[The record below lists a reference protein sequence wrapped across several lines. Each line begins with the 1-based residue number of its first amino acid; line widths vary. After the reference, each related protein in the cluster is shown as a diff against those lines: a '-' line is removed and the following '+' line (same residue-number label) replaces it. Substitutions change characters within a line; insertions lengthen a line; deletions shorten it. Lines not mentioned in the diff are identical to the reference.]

1 MRTQRE
7 KIAALMREGNYFEAL
22 QQIHRLEAETIE
34 DWTYCYLSGE
44 CYRML
49 HNLDYA
55 QFYLA
60 QANAQREGNI
70 EILHSLGMVYEEMG
84 WYKDAIETFKSVV
97 ELDPDMLSIYHR
109 IGILYARNG
118 DPVEALIWFDKGL
131 AQIEALYR
139 RGVGSLEEM
148 LHERRRKAMTIF
160 EHVFPHGQIDAC
172 SDIEFFKS
180 LFNNDMGVCYME
192 IGDKH
197 QAEAWFLKSVKS
209 MPERVR
215 FDDPFVYLRKMPHRE
230 RWWKESSAEDTECQ
244 AEDAKIE

>member
-1 MRTQRE
+1 
-7 KIAALMREGNYFEAL
+7 MREGNYFDAL

-60 QANAQREGNI
+60 QANAQREENI
-70 EILHSLGMVYEEMG
+70 EILYSLGMVYEEMG
-84 WYKDAIETFKSVV
+84 WYRDAIETFKTLVK
-97 ELDPDMLSIYHR
+97 LDADMLSVYHR
-109 IGILYARNG
+109 IGILYARNSE
-118 DPVEALIWFDKGL
+118 PEEALIWFDKGM
-131 AQIEALYR
+131 AQVEALYR
-139 RGVGSLEEM
+139 RGVGSLEKM

-160 EHVFPHGQIDAC
+160 EHVFPRGQIDTC
-172 SDIEFFKS
+172 SDIEFFKA
-180 LFNNDMGVCYME
+180 LFSNDMGVCYME
-192 IGDKH
+192 IGDKK

-209 MPERVR
+209 MPESMQ

-230 RWWKESSAEDTECQ
+230 TWWQESDPDNVLCATGHT
-244 AEDAKIE
+244 KIE

>member
-1 MRTQRE
+1 
-7 KIAALMREGNYFEAL
+7 MREGNYFDAL
-22 QQIHRLEAETIE
+22 QQIHRLEVDVIE
-34 DWTYCYLSGE
+34 DWTYCYIVGE

-55 QFYLA
+55 QFYLT

-70 EILHSLGMVYEEMG
+70 EILYSLGLVYDEMG
-84 WYKDAIETFKSVV
+84 WYRDAIETFKAVLA
-97 ELDPDMLSIYHR
+97 LDADMLALYHR

-118 DPVEALIWFDKGL
+118 QAEEALEWFGKGL
-131 AQIEALYR
+131 TQVDMLYK
-139 RGVGSLEEM
+139 RGVESLEQM
-148 LHERRRKAMTIF
+148 LQSRRRKAMTIF
-160 EHVFPHGQIDAC
+160 EHVFPKGQVDEC

-192 IGDKH
+192 IGDKK

-209 MPERVR
+209 MPKRVQ

-230 RWWKESSAEDTECQ
+230 TWWQESDSDNVLCETGHT
-244 AEDAKIE
+244 KIE